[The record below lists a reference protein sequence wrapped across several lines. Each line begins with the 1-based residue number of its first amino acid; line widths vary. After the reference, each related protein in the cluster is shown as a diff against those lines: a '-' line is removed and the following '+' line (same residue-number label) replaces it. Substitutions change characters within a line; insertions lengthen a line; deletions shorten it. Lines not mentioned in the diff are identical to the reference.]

1 MAVNAKSLR
10 NKELSQMTSQELR
23 DFIEKGE
30 GAGLSLS
37 TSKEL
42 GKAQNLLKVLEPKKY
57 GSKTVESAKTS
68 LQTQSSIPTLQKLGI
83 QVPTWKQQQATP
95 TAGAGATGLS
105 GGMTSGVGVTSGI
118 SSEIPSYQYSSER
131 KTAEA
136 EYNKL
141 TTELDKAKADINDN
155 PYFSEATRSGR
166 ILKLNERANDK
177 LTTLQNRVASLKA
190 DEQVAYNV
198 SMDRYKLQ
206 QDQIKQNIDRLKM
219 YIDTGAI
226 LNASAQDIAK
236 IGVATGM
243 SQAMLQGIISR
254 TRAEIAAQNAP
265 KTEFKVFED
274 DNGDVTVAVFDS
286 QTSKMVGKSQLSGVG
301 KTKQTNL
308 ATEKLKPIN
317 DLISD
322 AIQADPYQVNNRSVV
337 NSKDYVRIRQTFTD
351 KNLGSYADFDNRYSQ
366 FVNPNFKKDY
376 DLYIS
381 DKNKTNEI
389 NFYDEDDK

>member
-322 AIQADPYQVNNRSVV
+322 AIQADPYQVNNRSVI

>member
-23 DFIEKGE
+23 DFIKKGE

-42 GKAQNLLKVLEPKKY
+42 GKAQNLLKVLEPTKY

-83 QVPTWKQQQATP
+83 EVPTWKQQQATP

-118 SSEIPSYQYSSER
+118 SSEIPSYNISNER

-141 TTELDKAKADINDN
+141 TTELEQAKANINDN
-155 PYFSEATRSGR
+155 PYFAEATRTGR
-166 ILKLNERANDK
+166 IAKLNERATDK

-236 IGVATGM
+236 IGVSTGM

-254 TRAEIAAQNAP
+254 TRADIAAKNAP
-265 KTEFKVFED
+265 SMGVEFITNDKTGEVQVISY
-274 DNGDVTVAVFDS
+274 N
-286 QTSKMVGKSQLSGVG
+286 KSTGQISG
-301 KTKQTNL
+301 TNSL
-308 ATEKLKPIN
+308 GKLKAGSLESDFDKDINTGLSRLRSGETWGSVYNSIYSKYAPIASLQGDSAEALQKSIDAGLGSSFWSKEGAYEYSKRKPASVD
-317 DLISD
+317 DLIY
-322 AIQADPYQVNNRSVV
+322 DP
-337 NSKDYVRIRQTFTD
+337 SK
-351 KNLGSYADFDNRYSQ
+351 YS
-366 FVNPNFKKDY
+366 
-376 DLYIS
+376 
-381 DKNKTNEI
+381 TGGR
-389 NFYDEDDK
+389 

>member
-105 GGMTSGVGVTSGI
+105 GGMTSGGGVKSEI

-226 LNASAQDIAK
+226 LNATGQDIAK

-265 KTEFKVFED
+265 KTELKVFED

-286 QTSKMVGKSQLSGVG
+286 QTSKMVGKSQLSGVS

-308 ATEKLKPIN
+308 ATEKLKEIN

-322 AIQADPYQVNNRSVV
+322 AVKADPYQVNNRSVV

-351 KNLGSYADFDNRYSQ
+351 NNLGTYADFDNRYSQ

-376 DLYIS
+376 NLYIS

-389 NFYDEDDK
+389 SWED